1 MASGENEFDTP
12 ALKDVSVA
20 HVIYC
25 HCNSLTGKTKSTN
38 TQTTTKRKADT
49 AHMRLAWICSSL
61 HIGQLGNVYVSGRN
75 FLCITCPFLSVPQST
90 CSMRML
96 LMNHMIKEELHY
108 LKSVSVNCQI

>member
-38 TQTTTKRKADT
+38 NVHNDIILVKKINS
-49 AHMRLAWICSSL
+49 HYS
-61 HIGQLGNVYVSGRN
+61 HIDP
-75 FLCITCPFLSVPQST
+75 I
-90 CSMRML
+90 
-96 LMNHMIKEELHY
+96 I
-108 LKSVSVNCQI
+108 I